1 MNAIDYKQL
10 TDSLE
15 TAMKSFE
22 VITAQAFE
30 TLKKEDPQTAEKLM
44 ADYNKVKSA
53 KNHSDIT
60 DLINKYA
67 NFSSK

>member
-1 MNAIDYKQL
+1 MNTIDYKQL

-22 VITAQAFE
+22 AITAQAFE

-44 ADYNKVKSA
+44 SDYNRVKSA
-53 KNHSDIT
+53 KSPNDIT